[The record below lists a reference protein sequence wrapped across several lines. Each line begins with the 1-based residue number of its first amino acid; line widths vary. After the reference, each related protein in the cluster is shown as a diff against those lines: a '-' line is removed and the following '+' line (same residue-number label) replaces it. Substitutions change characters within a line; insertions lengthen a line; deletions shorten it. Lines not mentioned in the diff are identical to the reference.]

1 MFEKIKKKNILN
13 PSLFVIITLVLTVIG
28 IAIRTINIIF
38 FFEYDIGY
46 YESDTLLPII
56 MNIFLVLT
64 ALFLIFG
71 SLFLTSAP
79 KELKGIEK
87 NPLTIVASAV
97 CILTFLSIGINFL
110 LFYMYLP
117 IKVIVLYALLS
128 LISCLYFVS
137 NIFNFAGHY
146 RALFAIPVIINIVSI
161 LAISYFNIDVQMNSP
176 QKILLHI
183 TCLASMFFFIAEARC
198 IFEDMR
204 KKLYILW
211 ICATLF
217 FSGVYSLPSLISF
230 VVDGVSDYN
239 FISFIIVFFAIFVY
253 TVMRAIT
260 LMTTTKKIKPTDTI
274 DLYTPQSQEEE
285 NILSDE
291 R

>member
-1 MFEKIKKKNILN
+1 
-13 PSLFVIITLVLTVIG
+13 
-28 IAIRTINIIF
+28 
-38 FFEYDIGY
+38 
-46 YESDTLLPII
+46 
-56 MNIFLVLT
+56 
-64 ALFLIFG
+64 
-71 SLFLTSAP
+71 
-79 KELKGIEK
+79 
-87 NPLTIVASAV
+87 
-97 CILTFLSIGINFL
+97 
-110 LFYMYLP
+110 
-117 IKVIVLYALLS
+117 
-128 LISCLYFVS
+128 
-137 NIFNFAGHY
+137 
-146 RALFAIPVIINIVSI
+146 
-161 LAISYFNIDVQMNSP
+161 
-176 QKILLHI
+176 
-183 TCLASMFFFIAEARC
+183 MFFFIAEVRC

-274 DLYTPQSQEEE
+274 ELYTPQSQEEE